1 MNLQILAP
9 EVRLID
15 EETGT
20 SNVLSRDEALRI
32 ARERQIDLVEVSPLA
47 APPVV
52 KLVDFGK
59 FRYQQEKLD
68 RKQKAKQKRVDV
80 KGIRLSFKMS
90 PHDRE
95 VRVAQAMKFLKDG
108 DKVKVEMLLRGREQA
123 HIDIAKTMFNE
134 FTTAIDLPVK
144 FDQELKRLG
153 GMLSAIIMRT

>member
-20 SNVLSRDEALRI
+20 SSIVSRDEALRI
-32 ARERQIDLVEVSPLA
+32 AREREIDLVEVSPLA
-47 APPVV
+47 TPPVV
-52 KLVDFGK
+52 KFVDFGK

-95 VRVAQAMKFLKDG
+95 VRVAQTIKFLKDG
-108 DKVKVEMLLRGREQA
+108 DKVKIEMLLRGREQA
-123 HIDIAKTMFNE
+123 HIDIAKKMFSE
-134 FTTAIDLPVK
+134 FVAAIDLPIK
-144 FDQELKRLG
+144 LDQELKRLG

>member
-1 MNLQILAP
+1 M
-9 EVRLID
+9 RLID
-15 EETGT
+15 EERGT
-20 SNVLSRDEALRI
+20 TNIVSRDEALRL
-32 ARERQIDLVEVSPLA
+32 AHEREIDLVEVSPLA
-47 APPVV
+47 NPPVV

-108 DKVKVEMLLRGREQA
+108 DKVKIEMLLRGREQA
-123 HIDIAKTMFNE
+123 HIDIAKKMFSE
-134 FTTAIDLPVK
+134 FIAAIDLPIK

-153 GMLSAIIMRT
+153 GMLSAIMMRS

>member
-1 MNLQILAP
+1 MQILAP

-15 EETGT
+15 EDSGS
-20 SNVLSRDEALRI
+20 SNVVSRDEALRI
-32 ARERQIDLVEVSPLA
+32 AREREIDLVEVSPLA
-47 APPVV
+47 TPPVV

-95 VRVAQAMKFLKDG
+95 VRVAQTMKFLKDG
-108 DKVKVEMLLRGREQA
+108 DKVKIEMLLRGREQA
-123 HIDIAKTMFNE
+123 HIDIAKKMFSE
-134 FTTAIDLPVK
+134 FIAAIDLPIK
-144 FDQELKRLG
+144 LDQELKRLG